1 MNRTARVLV
10 ATIAVAGAFTLSGC
24 KAVEKGI
31 KAISP
36 TTSTAVGQTA
46 PAGGGDPNAN
56 AVSCTTERPMFQLA
70 VDSYTMLENKP
81 PASEAA
87 LVPDYLVAES
97 KLMDLAADGTVVAAP
112 NSGC

>member
-1 MNRTARVLV
+1 MNRTARVFAV
-10 ATIAVAGAFTLSGC
+10 AIAVAGTLMLSGC
-24 KAVEKGI
+24 KTVEQGI

-36 TTSTAVGQTA
+36 TTSTVVGQTA

-56 AVSCTTERPMFQLA
+56 AVSCTNERQVFQLA
-70 VDSYTMLENKP
+70 VDSYTMLEGQP

-87 LVPDYLVAES
+87 MVPDYLVSES
-97 KLMDLAADGTVVAAP
+97 KLMDLAADGSVVAAA